1 MSCSTA
7 SAPRTPT
14 APGSPSD
21 PIVLSS
27 DPPVRVDPR
36 ADPSVDPWA
45 GPMTGPPLDPATGP
59 TLEPT
64 GTPLGAGGVVLLAAA
79 ITGNLIFGSST
90 LALPALVDGLGLS
103 ASTGTLVVALFSVG
117 FASSLVLGG
126 RLGDAWGRRRIL
138 RIALAALVPASLLV
152 ALAPGAGVL
161 LVGRV
166 LQGVASGLALPQV
179 LSTIQHT
186 TVGRARARWTGAYA
200 SVIGGGTAI
209 GQIGAG
215 ALVAAD
221 PWGVGW
227 RLAFGFVALVA
238 AIALIAARA
247 IPETSSSRVSRLDP
261 LGAVLLGAAIAA
273 IVLPLGAG
281 SVLAGS
287 AVVALLVLAAVLLA
301 AFALWQRRRT
311 DAHALVPL
319 SALRVR
325 PLQLGLAL
333 TLVFFASYGGFVYYF
348 STTLQTGLHLGA
360 FTTAVVLTV
369 FAAGFV
375 ATSALLPALVA
386 RWTPRRVMLAGV
398 AGQAAMLAATA
409 AIVVGSDGHPPLAL
423 LCPVLVVLGIAQAA
437 MYGPLIGSVMGAVSH
452 DLAGLASGLFS
463 TLQQVGIALGVPVF
477 GLVLGALP
485 TSPAL
490 AVAACIGVQILFAAV
505 FAVLVVRLAR
515 TAHA

>member
-1 MSCSTA
+1 M
-7 SAPRTPT
+7 
-14 APGSPSD
+14 
-21 PIVLSS
+21 
-27 DPPVRVDPR
+27 
-36 ADPSVDPWA
+36 
-45 GPMTGPPLDPATGP
+45 
-59 TLEPT
+59 
-64 GTPLGAGGVVLLAAA
+64 LLAAA

-186 TVGRARARWTGAYA
+186 TVGRACARWTGAYA

-221 PWGVGW
+221 PWGAGW

-247 IPETSSSRVSRLDP
+247 IPETSSSRISRLDP

-281 SVLAGS
+281 SLLAAS

-348 STTLQTGLHLGA
+348 STTLQTRLHLGA
-360 FTTAVVLTV
+360 LTTAVVLTV

-398 AGQAAMLAATA
+398 AGQAVMLAATA
-409 AIVVGSDGHPPLAL
+409 AIVVGSDGHPPLVL

-490 AVAACIGVQILFAAV
+490 AVAACIGVQISFAGV
-505 FAVLVVRLAR
+505 FAVLV
-515 TAHA
+515 TALGRATRA

>member
-7 SAPRTPT
+7 SASHAAAVADSPA
-14 APGSPSD
+14 APDVPA
-21 PIVLSS
+21 
-27 DPPVRVDPR
+27 PPE
-36 ADPSVDPWA
+36 S
-45 GPMTGPPLDPATGP
+45 T
-59 TLEPT
+59 EPT
-64 GTPLGAGGVVLLAAA
+64 SPPLGAGGVVLLAAA

-90 LALPALVDGLGLS
+90 LALPALEDGLGLT

-126 RLGDAWGRRRIL
+126 RLGDAWGRRRML
-138 RIALAALVPASLLV
+138 QIALAALVPASLLV

-186 TVGRARARWTGAYA
+186 TVGRSRARWTGAYA

-221 PWGVGW
+221 PWGAGW

-238 AIALIAARA
+238 ALALFAARA

-261 LGAVLLGAAIAA
+261 LGALLLGAAIAA

-281 SVLAGS
+281 SLLATS
-287 AVVALLVLAAVLLA
+287 AVVSLLVLAAVLLA
-301 AFALWQRRRT
+301 AFALWQRHRT

-360 FTTAVVLTV
+360 LTTAIVLTV

-375 ATSALLPALVA
+375 VTSAMLPALVA
-386 RWTPRRVMLAGV
+386 RWTPRHVMLAGV
-398 AGQAAMLAATA
+398 AGQAVMLAATA
-409 AIVVGSDGHPPLAL
+409 AIVVGSDGHPSLVL
-423 LCPVLVVLGIAQAA
+423 LCLVLVVLGVAQAA

-485 TSPAL
+485 TYPAL

-505 FAVLVVRLAR
+505 FAVLV
-515 TAHA
+515 TALGRATNRGSSLTASKQRIER